1 MEIEDIINSICYDET
16 LSRQDRVE
24 LAKRVSSA
32 KDLSRLLDAYNWDD
46 GYEIPIVIAM
56 HVEADL
62 GVALKLFWL
71 ANAEAV
77 YLGDFEESQRNRD
90 WVAFCRMLS
99 SRILDGNFANG
110 ASEFAPPLT
119 KVQTYQFRKAGLPE
133 IFLQS
138 LPGTE

>member
-1 MEIEDIINSICYDET
+1 MKIEDIINAICYDET

-24 LAKRVSSA
+24 LAGRVSSA
-32 KDLSRLLDAYNWDD
+32 KDLSRLLDVYNWDD
-46 GYEIPIVIAM
+46 GFEIPIVIAM

-71 ANAEAV
+71 ANAESV
-77 YLGDFEESQRNRD
+77 YLGEAKESQRNRD
-90 WVAFCRMLS
+90 WLAFCRMLS
-99 SRILDGNFANG
+99 ARILDGNYAKG
-110 ASEFAPPLT
+110 ASVFEPPLT

-133 IFLQS
+133 VFLQS